1 MTPPPD
7 VRGPPAEELAAMPE
21 PAVTP
26 SPGFISIAVGDV
38 RRSAAFYEEYL
49 GAVRDTYEKDQPLF
63 WPPRPS

>member
-1 MTPPPD
+1 VARQQRSSPPCRNLPS
-7 VRGPPAEELAAMPE
+7 P
-21 PAVTP
+21 P